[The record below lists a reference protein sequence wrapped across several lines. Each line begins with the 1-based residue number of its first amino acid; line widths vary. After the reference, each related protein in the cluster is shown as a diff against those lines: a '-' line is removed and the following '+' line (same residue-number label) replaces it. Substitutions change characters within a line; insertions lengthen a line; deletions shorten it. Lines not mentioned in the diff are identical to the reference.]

1 MSFKLVTDTASDLP
15 GEYLE
20 KYDIDVLSLA
30 YIIDG
35 DTYGWNNPMDDH
47 AFYDKMRN
55 GSMPTTS
62 QVNIED
68 AENFFEKLIENNDE
82 ILCLAFSSGLSGTY
96 NSIAV
101 AAQTVSEVNPGKK
114 IRVVDTK
121 AASMG
126 QGLMVD
132 WARKMKE
139 EGKSLDEVADFM
151 EANFNKFAHVV
162 VVDDLNHLHRGG
174 RVSKATAIVGS
185 LANIKPI
192 IHVDDEGHLI
202 TIGKIRGRRKALAY
216 LVDLMEEKMGDHVA
230 ENQTVFISHGD
241 CLEDAQFVADEIK
254 KRFGIEDFM
263 INFVGPTIGA
273 HTGPGV
279 IALFFYGDKR

>member
-15 GEYLE
+15 RAYLE

-35 DTYGWNNPMDDH
+35 DTYNWNAPMDEH
-47 AFYDKMRN
+47 EFYDTMRN

-68 AENFFEKLIENNDE
+68 AETLFEKLIENHDE
-82 ILCLAFSSGLSGTY
+82 ILCVAFSSGLSGTY

-101 AAQTVSEVNPGKK
+101 AAQNVSEAHPDKK

-126 QGLMVD
+126 QGLMVE

-139 EGKSLDEVADFM
+139 EGKSMDEVADFM
-151 EANFNKFAHVV
+151 EANFDKFGHVV

-230 ENQTVFISHGD
+230 DNQTVFISHGD

>member
-15 GEYLE
+15 RAYLE

-35 DTYGWNNPMDDH
+35 DTYNWNAPMDEH
-47 AFYDKMRN
+47 EFYDTMRN

-68 AENFFEKLIENNDE
+68 AETLFEKLIEKNDE

-101 AAQTVSEVNPGKK
+101 AAQNVTEAHPDKK

-126 QGLMVD
+126 QGLMVE

-139 EGKSLDEVADFM
+139 EGKSMDEVADFM
-151 EANFNKFAHVV
+151 EANFDKFGHVV

-174 RVSKATAIVGS
+174 RVSKTTAIVGS

-230 ENQTVFISHGD
+230 DNQTVFISHGD

-254 KRFGIEDFM
+254 KRFAIEDFM

>member
-1 MSFKLVTDTASDLP
+1 MNFKLVTDTASDLP
-15 GEYLE
+15 RAYLE

-35 DTYGWNNPMDDH
+35 DTYNWNAPMNEH
-47 AFYDKMRN
+47 EFYDAMRN

-68 AENFFEKLIENNDE
+68 AETLFEKLIEKNDE

-101 AAQTVSEVNPGKK
+101 AAQNVTEAHPDKK

-126 QGLMVD
+126 QGLMVE

-151 EANFNKFAHVV
+151 EANFDKFGHVV

-202 TIGKIRGRRKALAY
+202 TIGKIRGRRKALAH
-216 LVDLMEEKMGDHVA
+216 LVDLMEQKMGDHVA
-230 ENQTVFISHGD
+230 DNQTIFISHGD

-263 INFVGPTIGA
+263 INYVGPTIGA

-279 IALFFYGDKR
+279 VALFFYGNER